1 MMINKKKLLVVSV
14 VALVIA
20 VVCAIVFV
28 IVFSK
33 NNNAGGV
40 DANVDNVVNQNADIK
55 ISDEKFTI
63 DGKTVSFSEMSVQWM
78 LDNGFVCTDKDA
90 DFSPDR
96 NVPALHIESYGF
108 VKKGSEND
116 NNAVMISLSLANNSD
131 SQQKFSSM
139 KLQQIHV
146 ELAHEDAAVQF
157 KDIVVEGPLGI
168 KNGVTLDELM
178 SKLGEPVT
186 SSTKEESERC
196 HYTTYEWL
204 CGTNDKLRVRF
215 GEKMGLLQFDIEVN
229 S

>member
-1 MMINKKKLLVVSV
+1 MMNKKKVLVVSV
-14 VALVIA
+14 TALAIA
-20 VVCAIVFV
+20 AICAIVFV
-28 IVFSK
+28 TVLSK
-33 NNNAGGV
+33 NNTGGV
-40 DANVDNVVNQNADIK
+40 DTNVDDVVNQNAAMK
-55 ISDEKFTI
+55 IADEKFTI

-116 NNAVMISLSLANNSD
+116 NNAVMISLSLANDSD
-131 SQQKFSSM
+131 SQQKFNSM